1 MSIEEFKKIDTSFE
15 ESMFYSKVN
24 NVFIKLMTA
33 RMINKLD
40 EVKHFISDNLY
51 KNEVNLLESLKN
63 KNLKQMYDELNVKD
77 SKIIDIQVNE
87 DVYTIKVFLQ
97 SRYMDYIINL
107 DDGSLVSGN
116 DKARIQKDYILT
128 FNKNK
133 VTKEQ
138 GNIRRCPSCGASI
151 DINASGICEYCGT
164 SYNLDNYDWILNKI
178 ENS

>member
-77 SKIIDIQVNE
+77 SKIIDILVN
-87 DVYTIKVFLQ
+87 DSVYIIKVYLQ
-97 SRYMDYIINL
+97 SRYMDYIISL

-116 DKARIQKDYILT
+116 DSSRIQRDYILT
-128 FNKNK
+128 FEKK
-133 VTKEQ
+133 VNTKEQ
-138 GNIRRCPSCGASI
+138 DNIRRCPGCGASI
-151 DINASGICEYCGT
+151 DVNSSGICEYCGT
-164 SYNLDNYDWILNKI
+164 SYNLDEYDWVLTKI
-178 ENS
+178 DNV

>member
-77 SKIIDIQVNE
+77 SKIIDIQVND

-128 FNKNK
+128 FNKK
-133 VTKEQ
+133 SLCSIVVTVK
-138 GNIRRCPSCGASI
+138 STHA
-151 DINASGICEYCGT
+151 
-164 SYNLDNYDWILNKI
+164 
-178 ENS
+178 